1 MPAPIASLVP
11 GTLPLLVGGPLRT
24 LLLPLALSTA
34 GEATEA
40 LPFGLEMADLQRWT
54 LIYLG
59 LSSLAFVAV
68 WVVGFLRR

>member
-1 MPAPIASLVP
+1 MPFAALHADPAAALQSWALA
-11 GTLPLLVGGPLRT
+11 
-24 LLLPLALSTA
+24 LPLALSTA
-34 GEATEA
+34 GEANGA
-40 LPFGLEMADLQRWT
+40 LPFGLEMGSLQRWT

>member
-1 MPAPIASLVP
+1 MPFAALITDVAGSVQPMA
-11 GTLPLLVGGPLRT
+11 
-24 LLLPLALSTA
+24 LLPLALSTA
-34 GEATEA
+34 GEANGA
-40 LPFGLEMADLQRWT
+40 LPLGLEMADLQRWT

>member
-1 MPAPIASLVP
+1 MPIVALLSDPVALRH
-11 GTLPLLVGGPLRT
+11 PLA
-24 LLLPLALSTA
+24 LLPLALSTA
-34 GEATEA
+34 GEANGA
-40 LPFGLEMADLQRWT
+40 LPLGLEMASLQRWT

>member
-1 MPAPIASLVP
+1 MPFASLLTDAAGLCRPVA
-11 GTLPLLVGGPLRT
+11 L
-24 LLLPLALSTA
+24 LALSTA
-34 GEATEA
+34 GEANGA